1 MSAETLHAA
10 EVLPLT
16 GPVPAAEALPAPDT
30 RPTTEAPPTADTPP
44 TTEALPTETRTG
56 LRTLRVAADDPLAA
70 PLLADLEREYD
81 SRYGLEFKGEPA
93 SVEINRYPPAAFA
106 PPHGAFILLLDGE
119 EPISGG
125 AFMRYDDRTAEFKR
139 VWTHPDHR
147 GRGLAGQVLVAL
159 EREAVE
165 AGYDRVYLT
174 TGLKQPE
181 AVALYLKNGYTPLF
195 DPHGPQ
201 SPRGKRPFVKQ
212 LVDAP

>member
-1 MSAETLHAA
+1 MSAEPLHAPEA
-10 EVLPLT
+10 LHATEVLPLT
-16 GPVPAAEALPAPDT
+16 GPVPVAEALPTADT
-30 RPTTEAPPTADTPP
+30 RPTTET
-44 TTEALPTETRTG
+44 LPTETRTV

-93 SVEINRYPPAAFA
+93 SVEINRYPPDAFA
-106 PPHGAFILLLDGE
+106 PPHGAFIVLLDGE
-119 EPISGG
+119 DPISGG
-125 AFMRYDDRTAEFKR
+125 AFMRYDDHTAEFKR

-159 EREAVE
+159 EHEAVE

-174 TGLKQPE
+174 TGPKQPE

-195 DPHGPQ
+195 DPQGPQ
-201 SPRGKRPFVKQ
+201 PPRGKRPFVKI
-212 LVDAP
+212 LSRA